1 MKVGSLVMCTK
12 GDNKAL
18 VGSLGIAIEE
28 YYSDDLDEICFRIH
42 WVNTNGVGCGWT
54 ATCWNLEVICE

>member
-18 VGSLGIAIEE
+18 VGSLGMAIEE
-28 YYSDDLDEICFRIH
+28 YYSDDLGETCFRVH
-42 WVNTNGVGCGWT
+42 WFNTNGVGSGWT
-54 ATCWNLEVICE
+54 ATCWGLEVICE